1 MFYRGL
7 TPQADESGGMSSLK
21 RTLFLVPVMGG
32 CIALSGCAL
41 SQGGGNGGRA
51 IGEDQAQ
58 QHCLL
63 YRKFAVITKRESKDE
78 LGREIV
84 DFKCAPLPKNIPQL
98 NRGFYDPD
106 NAWFLERKHDNDWPV
121 ER

>member
-1 MFYRGL
+1 MTSSKSIAIL
-7 TPQADESGGMSSLK
+7 TLVSVGCV
-21 RTLFLVPVMGG
+21 FL
-32 CIALSGCAL
+32 AACAL

-63 YRKFAVITKRESKDE
+63 YRKYAVITTRDGQDE
-78 LGREIV
+78 LGRHIV
-84 DFKCAPLPKNIPQL
+84 DFKCVPFPKNIPQL
-98 NRGFYDPD
+98 NSGFYDPE

-121 ER
+121 GR

>member
-1 MFYRGL
+1 M
-7 TPQADESGGMSSLK
+7 ASLK
-21 RTLFLVPVMGG
+21 RPVFLALLIGG
-32 CIALSGCAL
+32 CGALSSCAL

-63 YRKFAVITKRESKDE
+63 YRKFAVITNREGLDE

-84 DFKCAPLPKNIPQL
+84 DFKCTPLPKNIPQL
-98 NRGFYDPD
+98 NSGFYDPD
-106 NAWFLERKHDNDWPV
+106 NAWFLERKHDNDWPMA
-121 ER
+121 R

>member
-1 MFYRGL
+1 MTSLKSIAFL
-7 TPQADESGGMSSLK
+7 ALLSGGCFSLS
-21 RTLFLVPVMGG
+21 
-32 CIALSGCAL
+32 ACAL

-63 YRKFAVITKRESKDE
+63 YRKFAVITNRESKDE

-98 NRGFYDPD
+98 NSGFYDPE
-106 NAWFLERKHDNDWPV
+106 NAWFLERKHDNDWPIG
-121 ER
+121 R

>member
-1 MFYRGL
+1 MDQFR
-7 TPQADESGGMSSLK
+7 
-21 RTLFLVPVMGG
+21 RVPFVAFVLGG
-32 CIALSGCAL
+32 CCALSACAL

-63 YRKFAVITKRESKDE
+63 YRKFAVITNREGKDE

-84 DFKCAPLPKNIPQL
+84 DFKCTPLPKNIPQL
-98 NRGFYDPD
+98 NSGFYAPD

-121 ER
+121 GQ